1 MRFLW
6 LLLCFVAL
14 PLAAETR
21 VPATLSEVQ
30 LSFAPLVRQAAP
42 AVVNIYARRVVAQRQ
57 NPFGADPFFSQIFP
71 RFWTAQTT
79 GSKFA
84 GFGCDFVT

>member
-6 LLLCFVAL
+6 LLLCFVTL

-57 NPFGADPFFSQIFP
+57 NPFGADPFFREFFRDFGQRRP
-71 RFWTAQTT
+71 RVQN
-79 GSKFA
+79 
-84 GFGCDFVT
+84 